1 MTAAKLLEKK
11 AKLLAQKQENETK
24 DYSAEINK
32 LVEEYRAK
40 LVNEVEATRKQNSG
54 KLDMYI
60 QFINELLDE
69 DAAEE
74 AIPAEDTEEVPVA

>member
-1 MTAAKLLEKK
+1 MTVAKLLEKK
-11 AKLLAQKQENETK
+11 TKLFAQKQENEKK

-40 LVNEVEATRKQNSG
+40 LVNEVEATRKQNSD

-74 AIPAEDTEEVPVA
+74 AMPAEDTEEVPVA

>member
-1 MTAAKLLEKK
+1 MTVAKLLEKK
-11 AKLLAQKQENETK
+11 AKLLAQKQENEKK

-40 LVNEVEATRKQNSG
+40 LVNEVEATRKQNSD
-54 KLDMYI
+54 KFDMYI

-74 AIPAEDTEEVPVA
+74 AIPTEDTEEVPVA

>member
-1 MTAAKLLEKK
+1 MTVAKLLEKK
-11 AKLLAQKQENETK
+11 TKLLAQKQENEKK

-32 LVEEYRAK
+32 LVEEYRTK
-40 LVNEVEATRKQNSG
+40 LVNEVEATRKQNSD

-74 AIPAEDTEEVPVA
+74 AMPAEDTEEVPVA

>member
-1 MTAAKLLEKK
+1 MTVVKLLEKK
-11 AKLLAQKQENETK
+11 TKLLAQKQENEKK

-32 LVEEYRAK
+32 LVEEYRTK
-40 LVNEVEATRKQNSG
+40 LVNEVEATRKQNSD

-74 AIPAEDTEEVPVA
+74 AMPAEDTEEVPVA

>member
-11 AKLLAQKQENETK
+11 AKLLAQKQENEKK

-40 LVNEVEATRKQNSG
+40 LVNEVEATRKQNSD
-54 KLDMYI
+54 KFDMYI